1 MLYIRNGKIF
11 DTCIGAIHFEA
22 DFTRWIIADFFLK
35 EGLVASIES
44 IFIPKSALILVSFH
58 TLLIT

>member
-22 DFTRWIIADFFLK
+22 DFTRWIIADFF
-35 EGLVASIES
+35 
-44 IFIPKSALILVSFH
+44 
-58 TLLIT
+58 